1 MGMLMF
7 LALLGTRLTDD
18 RTSPSEFG
26 HERRIS
32 RHRLGQKRTD
42 GSALTVEPDAINH
55 HLDVIF
61 FQARLE
67 TVITRLHTVT

>member
-7 LALLGTRLTDD
+7 LALLGTCLTDD
-18 RTSPSEFG
+18 GTSPGEFG

-32 RHRLGQKRTD
+32 RHRLGEKRTD
-42 GSALTVEPDAINH
+42 GGALPVEPDAINH
-55 HLDVIF
+55 HLDVMF

-67 TVITRLHTVT
+67 TVITCLHTVT

>member
-7 LALLGTRLTDD
+7 LAFLGTRLTDD
-18 RTSPSEFG
+18 RTSPGEFG

-32 RHRLGQKRTD
+32 RHRLGEKRTD
-42 GSALTVEPDAINH
+42 GGALPVEPDAVNH
-55 HLDVIF
+55 HLDVMF

-67 TVITRLHTVT
+67 TVITRLHTIT